1 MGRPFLY
8 ALSAYGE
15 AGVVKTVHILERE
28 IVTGMRLL
36 GVSSLQELT
45 PEMVRSNHHMLHHI
59 QAYVSASDVPC
70 RLREWIGN
78 QSVLSFRRRGEVYVR
93 GL

>member
-15 AGVVKTVHILERE
+15 AGVVKTVRILERE

-36 GVSSLQELT
+36 GASSIKELT
-45 PEMVRSNHHMLHHI
+45 PEMVGFTSQSLNGI
-59 QAYVSASDVPC
+59 ADV
-70 RLREWIGN
+70 
-78 QSVLSFRRRGEVYVR
+78 VR
-93 GL
+93 DDPVHR

>member
-15 AGVVKTVHILERE
+15 AGVVKTVRILERE

-36 GVSSLQELT
+36 GASSIKELT
-45 PEMVRSNHHMLHHI
+45 PEL
-59 QAYVSASDVPC
+59 VSPRV
-70 RLREWIGN
+70 L
-78 QSVLSFRRRGEVYVR
+78 LSFFSLWSSDSFLALRHGV
-93 GL
+93 G